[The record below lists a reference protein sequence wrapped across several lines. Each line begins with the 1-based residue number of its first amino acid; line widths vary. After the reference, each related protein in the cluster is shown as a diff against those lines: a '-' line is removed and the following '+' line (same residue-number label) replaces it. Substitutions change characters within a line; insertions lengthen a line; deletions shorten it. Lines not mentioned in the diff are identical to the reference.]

1 MPRRSSRQPNHYV
14 GEWFGQRIYPEVQL
28 GDASLDAMQNHL
40 CPFLTDAVGKD
51 QECIKATPSQGACTI
66 TSKDAQRY
74 GVDDGSID
82 WLVCP
87 YRTLDHGLLNEVAR
101 HLFDVAVDADALIV
115 AAVTLGESTT
125 QSRIQTA
132 LDSSAPVFVYFRARL
147 GGEISLSPTDRSPE
161 FSFDIT
167 MVELLPGSGDPQI
180 GRYAIV
186 EVQTM
191 EFHGSYGQA
200 TTALRNALDLHPS
213 NFADQIGENPE
224 WAGREIQGPSIA
236 DTFKRTFYQMIF
248 KFQLGLHRSCAGTVL
263 ALPRA
268 VWNSWQPHLGGPELQ
283 DDSHDPTLRSL
294 PRPEGVRLTE
304 EATAWILVFDTDQT
318 KGVSPNP
325 LVIDMVIKTDTPT
338 LLHYAFD
345 VAPEAA
351 FGGGATERL
360 YTDICSRMVSLWPE
374 LRRAVAADDD
384 APAQD
389 DS

>member
-1 MPRRSSRQPNHYV
+1 MSRRSLRRPNHYV

-28 GDASLDAMQNHL
+28 DDASLDAMRTRR
-40 CPFLTDAVGKD
+40 CPFLTDAVGEV
-51 QECIKATPSQGACTI
+51 QECIKATPSQGVCTI
-66 TSKDAQRY
+66 TSQDARRY

-101 HLFDVAVDADALIV
+101 RLFDVAVDALIV
-115 AAVTLGESTT
+115 AAVTLDEPATR
-125 QSRIQTA
+125 SRIRGA
-132 LDSSAPVFVYFRARL
+132 LAIGAPVFVYFRARL
-147 GGEISLSPTDRSPE
+147 GGELSLSRTDRSPE

-167 MVELLPGSGDPQI
+167 MVELLPGSSDPGI

-200 TTALRNALDLHPS
+200 TTALRNALDLHQS
-213 NFADQIGENPE
+213 SFAEQVGGNPE
-224 WAGREIQGPSIA
+224 WAGRAIQGPSIA

-248 KFQLGLHRSCAGTVL
+248 KFQLGLHASCAGTVL

-268 VWNSWQPHLGGPELQ
+268 VWNSWQPHLGGPDLQ
-283 DDSHDPTLRSL
+283 GDPLDPKLRSL
-294 PRPEGVRLTE
+294 PRPDGVALTE

-318 KGVSPNP
+318 AGTSPNP
-325 LVIDMVIKTDTPT
+325 LVIDMVIETDTPA

-351 FGGGATERL
+351 LGGGATERL
-360 YTDICSRMVSLWPE
+360 YADICSKMLGWWPE
-374 LRRAVAADDD
+374 LRRAAAHYD

-389 DS
+389 DSRF

>member
-1 MPRRSSRQPNHYV
+1 MPRGSPRQPNHYV

-28 GDASLDAMQNHL
+28 DDASLEAMRTQS
-40 CPFLTDAVGKD
+40 CPFLTAAAGEA
-51 QECIKATPSQGACTI
+51 QECIKATPSQGVCTI
-66 TSKDAQRY
+66 TSKDARRY
-74 GVDDGSID
+74 GVDVGSID

-87 YRTLDHGLLNEVAR
+87 YRTLDHRLLNEVAR
-101 HLFDVAVDADALIV
+101 RLFDVAVDALIV
-115 AAVTLGESTT
+115 AAATLDEPATRASIRAT
-125 QSRIQTA
+125 
-132 LDSSAPVFVYFRARL
+132 LDASAPVFVYFRARL

-167 MVELLPGSGDPQI
+167 MVELLPGSGDPEI

-191 EFHGSYGQA
+191 EFHGSYGRA

-213 NFADQIGENPE
+213 NFADQVGENPE
-224 WAGREIQGPSIA
+224 WAGRAIQGPSIA

-248 KFQLGLHRSCAGTVL
+248 KFQLGLHESCAGTVL

-283 DDSHDPTLRSL
+283 DDPRDPTRRSL
-294 PRPEGVRLTE
+294 PRPEGVALTE
-304 EATAWILVFDTDQT
+304 EAAAWILVFDTDQT
-318 KGVSPNP
+318 QGISPNP
-325 LVIDMVIKTDTPT
+325 LVIDMVIETDTPT

-360 YTDICSRMVSLWPE
+360 YADICNKMLGLWPE
-374 LRRAVAADDD
+374 LRAVSADEDT
-384 APAQD
+384 PAQD
-389 DS
+389 DP